1 MTPPKPPESSSDDP
15 CSPRWH
21 RRPEARPDEILEAAE
36 AVFGE
41 FGFSG
46 TRLEEV
52 ARRAGVS
59 KGTLYLYFESKEALF
74 REMVRAR
81 VLPVVDKAE
90 QTLQEHEGSSRDL
103 LVRVVRQMWAAIRS
117 ARLARMSRL
126 MTAELAGFPEL
137 GRFYYEEVVLR
148 SRRVVEA
155 VLERG
160 IAGGE
165 FRPMPHHFVARAIP
179 ALLVQQSQTQYFS
192 AGLDPVPLTDEQV
205 VDGVIDLVL
214 HGVLKPSRPKDRTNA

>member
-1 MTPPKPPESSSDDP
+1 MTPPKPPDSSPDDP
-15 CSPRWH
+15 CAPRWH
-21 RRPEARPDEILEAAE
+21 RRPESRPDEILEAAE

-41 FGFSG
+41 FGYNG

-81 VLPVVDKAE
+81 VLPIVDLAE
-90 QTLQEHEGSSRDL
+90 QTLQEHHGSPADL
-103 LVRVVRQMWAAIRS
+103 LVKVVRQMWAALRN

-148 SRRVVEA
+148 SRRVIEA

-160 IAGGE
+160 IAAGE
-165 FRPMPHHFVARAIP
+165 FRAMPHRFVARAVP
-179 ALLVQQSQTQYFS
+179 ALLVHQSQTQYFS
-192 AGLDPVPLTDEQV
+192 AGLDPNPLSDEQV
-205 VDGVIDLVL
+205 IDGVIDLVL
-214 HGVLKPSRPKDRTNA
+214 HAVLKPSRAKDRTNA